1 MPKISYCVSLIFLMC
16 SSLLC
21 HDPGHNK
28 NLPENEHGNTKALDS
43 SEVQTLSHMLY
54 VVNT

>member
-1 MPKISYCVSLIFLMC
+1 MC

-28 NLPENEHGNTKALDS
+28 NLPGNEHDNTKAPDS
-43 SEVQTLSHMLY
+43 SEVQTLSHVLY
-54 VVNT
+54 AVNTYCLCQNIENI